1 MNHPTDVRPSP
12 TQPTTGGGHPTTVT
26 SYLTARDVVDLAVHD
41 DLNAETGLAAAV
53 ADTSAGAARLILVD
67 VSTVTAVTASGMAD
81 LVQAFRAAR
90 AAGCDLRVWGWSEPF
105 VAAHRD
111 RGLHRVFRIFP
122 DRTDAMGPQARRRV
136 ERRPQYLDDARY
148 GWRIAG

>member
-1 MNHPTDVRPSP
+1 M
-12 TQPTTGGGHPTTVT
+12 VT
-26 SYLTARDVVDLAVHD
+26 SYLAARDVVDLAVHD
-41 DLNAETGLAAAV
+41 DLNAQTGLAAAV

-67 VSTVTAVTASGMAD
+67 VSTVTTVTASGMAD

-105 VAAHRD
+105 AAAHRT

-122 DRTDAMGPQARRRV
+122 DRTDAVGRARRV